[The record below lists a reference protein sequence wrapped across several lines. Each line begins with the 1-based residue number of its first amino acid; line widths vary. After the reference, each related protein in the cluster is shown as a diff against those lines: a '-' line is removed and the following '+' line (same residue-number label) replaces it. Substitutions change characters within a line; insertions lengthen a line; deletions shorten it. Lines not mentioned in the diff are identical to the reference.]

1 MERNLAWVVLKFG
14 GTSVSTAERWAT
26 IAAQVA
32 RQIAAGRRPLV
43 VCSALAGVS
52 NQLEE
57 MLGLAV
63 AGRHEPALLAL
74 RERHLALGA
83 ALGLDAAGILG
94 AELEELSRLA
104 LGAALIGDA
113 GAPLKARV
121 MACGELLSTRLGAA
135 WLEAGGIAAAW
146 LDARTALLARDEPPA
161 HAARSYLA
169 ASCDAERDEELRARL
184 AAEPAAAIVTQG
196 FIARNRAGETV
207 LLGRGGSDTSAAY
220 FAAKLGAE
228 RCEIWTDVPGMFTG
242 NPALLPAA
250 RQLRWLDYEEA
261 QELATTGAKVLHP
274 RSIPPLRRHGIPLHV
289 LCTDRPEAPG
299 TVVWQSG
306 APGGPQVKAVSSRRG
321 ITLVSMDT
329 VSMWQE
335 VGFLAE
341 VFACFARH
349 GLSID
354 SVSTSETNVTVS
366 LDPGANALDA
376 AVLQELLRDLA
387 RHCEP
392 RLIGPAAS
400 LSLVGRGI
408 RTILH
413 ELGPVLEAFEELKIH
428 MVTQSASD
436 LNLTFFVDE
445 EQSERL
451 VRQLHGL
458 LFGQTAETSL
468 LGPTWGELAGGG
480 GGTAAGGG
488 GVGGGAGADAGAGA
502 GGGAMGAAG
511 AAAAAAGVA
520 GMAAGAGAAG
530 ATGAAGAAGTAGAG
544 ADFGGGGAGGEW
556 WRRRRRELLALAA
569 ESGPL
574 YVYDAATLER
584 AAGQLLGLRG
594 ADRVLYS
601 IKANNHAGVLELFHR
616 LGLGFE
622 CVSAAELEHVLGL
635 FPRLDRTRLL
645 FTPNFA
651 GREEIERGFALGARV
666 TIDNLHPLQAWPEL
680 FAGREIFLRLDPG
693 RGLGHHSHV
702 RTAGMAS
709 KFGLAAAQIEE
720 LPPLLERCG
729 ARVTGVHAHV
739 GSGIRTPQAWTEVA
753 VFLAAAARRFD
764 GVRVLDLGGGLGVP
778 ERPGQAP
785 LDLAALDEGLCRARA
800 AHPGYE
806 VWLEPGRFLVAQ
818 AGVLLARV
826 TQIKRK
832 GEVTWVGVETGMNSL
847 IRPALYG
854 AYHAIVNL
862 TRLDY
867 PATMM
872 AHVVGPIC
880 ETGDI
885 LGRSR
890 QLAPTAEGDVLLIAG
905 AGAYG
910 RVMSSHYNMRAP
922 AGEHLLAGTE
932 VGATAHSFSG
942 GASATRLAPGS
953 G

>member
-1 MERNLAWVVLKFG
+1 MDRNLGWVVLKFG

-63 AGRHEPALLAL
+63 AGRHEPALLAIE
-74 RERHLALGA
+74 ERHLALAA
-83 ALGLDAAGILG
+83 ALRLDAAAVLG

-104 LGAALIGDA
+104 LGAALLGRA
-113 GAPLKARV
+113 GAPHKARV

-135 WLEAGGIAAAW
+135 WLNARGVPTAW
-146 LDARTALLARDEPPA
+146 LDARTALLAREEPPA
-161 HAARSYLA
+161 QTARSYLA
-169 ASCDAERDEELRARL
+169 ASCDAERDEELLARL
-184 AAEPAAAIVTQG
+184 AAEPATAIVTQG

-228 RCEIWTDVPGMFTG
+228 RCEIWTDVPGMFTA
-242 NPALLPAA
+242 NPALIPSA

-274 RSIPPLRRHGIPLHV
+274 RSIPPLRRHGIPLQV
-289 LCTDRPEAPG
+289 LCTDRPAAPG
-299 TVVWQSG
+299 TIIWQSG

-366 LDPGANALDA
+366 LDPSANALEP
-376 AVLQELLRDLA
+376 AVLQELQRDLA

-392 RLIGPAAS
+392 RFIGPAAS

-468 LGPTWGELAGGG
+468 LGPTWSELAGNAGG
-480 GGTAAGGG
+480 AAPAAGGAE
-488 GVGGGAGADAGAGA
+488 VGADQGGADEWGN
-502 GGGAMGAAG
+502 
-511 AAAAAAGVA
+511 
-520 GMAAGAGAAG
+520 
-530 ATGAAGAAGTAGAG
+530 
-544 ADFGGGGAGGEW
+544 EW

-569 ESGPL
+569 QRAPV
-574 YVYDAATLER
+574 YVYDAGTLER
-584 AAGQLLGLRG
+584 SARRLLELRG

-601 IKANNHAGVLELFHR
+601 IKANNHAGVLDLFYR

-635 FPRLDRTRLL
+635 FPQLDRARLL

-693 RGLGHHSHV
+693 RGLGHHAHV

-709 KFGLAAAQIEE
+709 KFGLAAAQIED

-739 GSGIRTPQAWTEVA
+739 GSGIRNAQAWTEVA
-753 VFLAAAARRFD
+753 VFLAAAARRFA
-764 GVRVLDLGGGLGVP
+764 GARVLDLGGGLGVP

-785 LDLAALDEGLCRARA
+785 LDLAALDEGLCLAKA
-800 AHPGYE
+800 AHPDYE
-806 VWLEPGRFLVAQ
+806 LWLEPGRFLVAQ

-826 TQIKRK
+826 TQVKRK

-867 PATMM
+867 PATMV

-890 QLAPTAEGDVLLIAG
+890 QLAPTVEGDVLLIAG
-905 AGAYG
+905 TGAYG
-910 RVMSSHYNMRAP
+910 RVMSSHYNMREP
-922 AGEHLLAGTE
+922 AGEHLL
-932 VGATAHSFSG
+932 VGA
-942 GASATRLAPGS
+942 GAAPAAGALEGAAAAPAPARLPAP
-953 G
+953 

>member
-1 MERNLAWVVLKFG
+1 MDRNSAWVVLKFG
-14 GTSVSTAERWAT
+14 GTSVSTVDRWAT
-26 IAAQVA
+26 IAAQVE
-32 RQIAAGRRPLV
+32 RRIAAGRRPLV

-57 MLGLAV
+57 MLALAV
-63 AGRHEPALLAL
+63 AGRHEPALLAI

-83 ALGLDAAGILG
+83 ALGLDAAGVLG
-94 AELEELSRLA
+94 VELEELSRLA
-104 LGAALIGDA
+104 LGAALLGRA

-121 MACGELLSTRLGAA
+121 MAFGELLSTRLGAA
-135 WLEAGGIAAAW
+135 WLSARGLDAAW

-169 ASCDAERDEELRARL
+169 ASCDAECDEELCARL

-228 RCEIWTDVPGMFTG
+228 RCEIWTDVPGMFTA
-242 NPALLPAA
+242 NPALIPSA

-299 TVVWQSG
+299 TVIWQSG

-366 LDPGANALDA
+366 LDPSANALDA
-376 AVLQELLRDLA
+376 AVLQELQRDLA

-392 RLIGPAAS
+392 RLIAPTAS

-468 LGPTWGELAGGG
+468 LGQTWSELAGASGG
-480 GGTAAGGG
+480 RRTAAGGG
-488 GVGGGAGADAGAGA
+488 
-502 GGGAMGAAG
+502 
-511 AAAAAAGVA
+511 AAAGVTGGQPA
-520 GMAAGAGAAG
+520 AAGAPAGMTALPAMTAMTAGVETAEAGESADAAG
-530 ATGAAGAAGTAGAG
+530 GTG
-544 ADFGGGGAGGEW
+544 EPW
-556 WRRRRRELLALAA
+556 WWRRRRELLALAA
-569 ESGPL
+569 ERAPL
-574 YVYDAATLER
+574 YVYDAVTLER
-584 AAGQLLGLRG
+584 SARRLLELRG
-594 ADRVLYS
+594 ADRVLFS
-601 IKANNHAGVLELFHR
+601 IKANNHPGVLELFHR

-635 FPRLDRTRLL
+635 FPRLDRARLL

-651 GREEIERGFALGARV
+651 GREEVERGFALGARV
-666 TIDNLHPLQAWPEL
+666 TIDNLHPLQAWPEA

-693 RGLGHHSHV
+693 RGLGHHAHV

-753 VFLAAAARRFD
+753 VFLAAAARRFAE
-764 GVRVLDLGGGLGVP
+764 VRVLDLGGGLGVP

-785 LDLAALDEGLCRARA
+785 LDLAALDEGLCRVKA
-800 AHPGYE
+800 AHPGYQL
-806 VWLEPGRFLVAQ
+806 WLEPGRFLVAP

-826 TQIKRK
+826 TQVKRK

-867 PATMM
+867 PATMV

-890 QLAPTAEGDVLLIAG
+890 QLAPTVEGDVLLIAG
-905 AGAYG
+905 TGAYG

-922 AGEHLLAGTE
+922 AGEHLL
-932 VGATAHSFSG
+932 VGAGEAAGAATA
-942 GASATRLAPGS
+942 AETAPVPARLPVP
-953 G
+953 